1 MKIITVYRGYRTDGY
16 AGWESGV
23 YRTYQEAL
31 EFGTDFPEF
40 GHNKAIE
47 RKAIELEDG
56 TIWLLEKD
64 GKMRFSLEEEAKK
77 KTALAKLTP
86 EEKEILGI
94 KE

>member
-31 EFGTDFPEF
+31 EF